1 MSVAAAKEEMMQRI
15 GLMALAVFLSASA
28 ITVANAQEKYPTK
41 PVEVIVP
48 FVAGASTDSGTRV
61 MAQALEAHW
70 GVPVKVINKPGGN
83 TVPAVTEVM
92 AAKPDGTTILADNVA
107 SSAML
112 DTVVKN
118 LPYKVTDRTF
128 IAKTAYTPMMFIVHT
143 DSPFKT
149 LKDASEGLKKDTESF
164 TWTSLGG
171 VGAQDMVF
179 RQFAAFNGVDIKKPR
194 AIALKGGAE
203 AVTMTAGGHVTMGTG
218 TFSAIAAPLSAK
230 KLRVLAVAGPE
241 RWPQIPDIPTTT
253 EVGAGDVQTLFWIG
267 VSGPPKLPAHIVAA
281 WNTALKA
288 VLEDPAVK
296 EKMLNAGLLVS
307 YEDDKA
313 MLARVERDRKRT
325 QDLYAH

>member
-1 MSVAAAKEEMMQRI
+1 MQRI
-15 GLMALAVFLSASA
+15 DLMALAVLLSVGTAA
-28 ITVANAQEKYPTK
+28 TAAAQEKYPTK
-41 PVEVIVP
+41 PVEIIVP

-61 MAQALEAHW
+61 MALALEAHW

-92 AAKPDGTTILADNVA
+92 SAKPDGTTILADNVA

-128 IAKTAYTPMMFIVHT
+128 IAITAYTPMMFIVHT

-241 RWPQIPDIPTTT
+241 RWPQIPDIPTTA
-253 EVGAGDVQTLFWIG
+253 EVGAADVQTLFWIG
-267 VSGPPKLPAHIVAA
+267 VSGPPKLPAHIVTA
-281 WNTALKA
+281 WNTALRT
-288 VLEDPAVK
+288 VLGDPAVK
-296 EKMLNAGLLVS
+296 EKMLNSGLLVS
-307 YEDDKA
+307 YEDDKG
-313 MLARVERDRKRT
+313 MLARVERDHKRT
-325 QDLYAH
+325 QSLYAQ

>member
-1 MSVAAAKEEMMQRI
+1 MQRC
-15 GLMALAVFLSASA
+15 LPMALAVLLSAA
-28 ITVANAQEKYPTK
+28 LVTAAAAQEKYPTK
-41 PVEVIVP
+41 PVEIIVP

-61 MAQALEAHW
+61 MAQALEARW

-92 AAKPDGTTILADNVA
+92 AAKPDGTTVLADNVA

-128 IAKTAYTPMMFIVHT
+128 IATTAYTPMMFIVHT

-149 LKDASEGLKKDTESF
+149 LKDASDALKANAETF

-179 RQFAAFNGVDIKKPR
+179 RQFAAMNGVDIKKPR

-241 RWPQIPDIPTTT
+241 RWPLIPDIQTTT
-253 EVGAGDVQTLFWIG
+253 EVGAPSVQTLFWIG

-281 WNTALKA
+281 WNEALKA
-288 VLEDPAVK
+288 VLADPAVK
-296 EKMLNAGLLVS
+296 QKMLNAGLLVS
-307 YEDDKA
+307 YEDAKG
-313 MLARVERDRKRT
+313 MLARVERDHKKT
-325 QDLYAH
+325 QELYSQ

>member
-1 MSVAAAKEEMMQRI
+1 MHKALLTTIALVGMT
-15 GLMALAVFLSASA
+15 ALAPAF
-28 ITVANAQEKYPTK
+28 AQEKYPTK
-41 PVEVIVP
+41 PVEIIVP

-61 MAQALEAHW
+61 MAQALETRW

-92 AAKPDGTTILADNVA
+92 AAKPDGTTILADNIA

-128 IAKTAYTPMMFIVHT
+128 IATTAYTPMMFIVHT

-149 LKDASEGLKKDTESF
+149 LKDASDALKKDTETF

-179 RQFAAFNGVDIKKPR
+179 RRFATANGIDIKKPR

-203 AVTMTAGGHVTMGTG
+203 AVTMTAGGHVTLGTG

-241 RWPQIPDIPTTT
+241 RWPQIADIPTTA
-253 EVGAGDVQTLFWIG
+253 EAGVPDVETLFWIG
-267 VSGPPKLPAHIVAA
+267 VSGPPKLPAHIVTA
-281 WNTALKA
+281 WNDALKV
-288 VLEDPAVK
+288 VLADPAVR

-307 YEDDKA
+307 YEDAKG
-313 MLARVERDRKRT
+313 MQARVESDHKKT
-325 QDLYAH
+325 QQLYSQ

>member
-1 MSVAAAKEEMMQRI
+1 MPRY
-15 GLMALAVFLSASA
+15 LPMALAALLSAA
-28 ITVANAQEKYPTK
+28 AVTPTAAQEKYPTK
-41 PVEVIVP
+41 PVEIIVP

-70 GVPVKVINKPGGN
+70 KVPVKVINKPGGN

-92 AAKPDGTTILADNVA
+92 AAKPDGTTILADNIA

-128 IAKTAYTPMMFIVHT
+128 IATTAYTPMMFIVHI
-143 DSPFKT
+143 DSPIKT
-149 LKDASEGLKKDTESF
+149 LKDASDALKKDTETF

-179 RQFAAFNGVDIKKPR
+179 RTFAAANGVDIKKPR

-241 RWPQIPDIPTTT
+241 RWPLIPDIPTTA
-253 EVGAGDVQTLFWIG
+253 EVGAANVQTLFWIG
-267 VSGPPKLPAHIVAA
+267 VSGPPKLPANIVAA
-281 WNTALKA
+281 WNNALKV
-288 VLEDPAVK
+288 VLADPAVK
-296 EKMLNAGLLVS
+296 EKMLNSGLLVS
-307 YEDDKA
+307 YEDDKG

-325 QDLYAH
+325 QELYAQ

>member
-1 MSVAAAKEEMMQRI
+1 MQRC
-15 GLMALAVFLSASA
+15 LTMALAVLSSA
-28 ITVANAQEKYPTK
+28 ALVTAAAAQEKYPTK
-41 PVEVIVP
+41 PVEIIVP

-61 MAQALEAHW
+61 MAQALEARW

-92 AAKPDGTTILADNVA
+92 AAKPDGTTVLADNIA

-128 IAKTAYTPMMFIVHT
+128 IATTAYTPMMFIVHT

-149 LKDASEGLKKDTESF
+149 LEDASDALKANAETF

-179 RQFAAFNGVDIKKPR
+179 RQFAAMNGVDIKKPR

-241 RWPQIPDIPTTT
+241 RWPLIPDIQTTT
-253 EVGAGDVQTLFWIG
+253 EVGAPSVQTLFWIG

-281 WNTALKA
+281 WNEALKA
-288 VLEDPAVK
+288 VLADPAVK
-296 EKMLNAGLLVS
+296 QKMLNAGLLVS
-307 YEDDKA
+307 YEDAKG
-313 MLARVERDRKRT
+313 MLARVERDHKKT
-325 QDLYAH
+325 QDLYSQ